1 MRKMVKPF
9 VKDQAKDF
17 RYLTSISKKRLK
29 RNEGRKSSNKRT
41 KILTS
46 KDKNLFWKVLIDVKD
61 KILLTFP
68 KDLKRT
74 T

>member
-9 VKDQAKDF
+9 MKDRAKDF